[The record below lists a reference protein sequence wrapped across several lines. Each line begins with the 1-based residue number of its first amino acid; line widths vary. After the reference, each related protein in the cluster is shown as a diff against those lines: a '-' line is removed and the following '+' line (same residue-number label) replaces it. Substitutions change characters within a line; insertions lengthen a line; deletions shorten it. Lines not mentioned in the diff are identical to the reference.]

1 LLVTLVCTVLF
12 GVRSLLIILDLF
24 VLTTAVE
31 NMVSKIVFEI
41 LCEALPVVFIMAV
54 LLVRQVREDQKRII
68 Q

>member
-1 LLVTLVCTVLF
+1 VTLVCTVLF

-24 VLTTAVE
+24 VLTTAVQ

>member
-1 LLVTLVCTVLF
+1 MTLVCTVLF

-24 VLTTAVE
+24 VLTTAVQ

>member
-1 LLVTLVCTVLF
+1 MTLVCTVLF

>member
-1 LLVTLVCTVLF
+1 VTLVCTVLF